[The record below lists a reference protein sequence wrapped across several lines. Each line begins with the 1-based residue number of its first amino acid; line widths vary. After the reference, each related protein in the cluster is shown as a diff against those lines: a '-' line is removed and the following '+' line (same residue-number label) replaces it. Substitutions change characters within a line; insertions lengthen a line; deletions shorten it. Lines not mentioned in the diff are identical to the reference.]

1 MRHLIVVLAIVGWFG
16 VMTPAAHA
24 CTCISAP
31 TPCEGF
37 GWSSAV
43 FAGTATSVRTIDM
56 PKEGDV
62 SQIGY
67 RTLYRF
73 SVDQSYLGVEGT
85 EIEILT
91 GMGSSDCGYEFKI
104 GKRYL
109 VYARRAGDRLITS
122 SCTRTKAFAQATED
136 LAFLGT
142 LSSAAS
148 GATIYGQ
155 LIRPPVAETDMAK
168 AVAEALIKIEGGG
181 VRREV
186 RPDAEGRYRVSGLPP
201 GKFKVAMEL
210 SDKFSADRA
219 EREISVVDRGC
230 GAIDFYVFDNGRVSG
245 KVVDAE
251 GQPVAGVLVSL
262 YDPERDPKQDFMK
275 LEKTDKDGRFS
286 ISPLAPGRFLLSVNH
301 TRFRDPND
309 PALAYASVFY
319 PGVMDQAQAELLTL
333 SAGEKIS
340 DLQVRV
346 PLRRPV
352 SVLSGQIVWADGSP
366 VENGALLFSEAE
378 GTPGN
383 LHGLQAD
390 EQGRFT
396 FKGYVGQK
404 LIFLARSARTYVP
417 LGDKF
422 SPMERAEPVR
432 VTLEK
437 PLETVKIVI
446 TKIR

>member
-16 VMTPAAHA
+16 LMTPAAHA

-31 TPCEGF
+31 TPCEGY

-43 FAGTATSVRTIDM
+43 FAGTATSVRTM
-56 PKEGDV
+56 ELPKEGQR
-62 SQIGY
+62 SEIGY
-67 RTLYRF
+67 NQLYKF
-73 SVDQSYLGVEGT
+73 AVDQSYLGVEGT

-91 GMGSSDCGYEFKI
+91 GMGSSDCGYDFKI
-104 GKRYL
+104 GERYL

-155 LIRPPVAETDMAK
+155 LIRPPVAKTDMSK

-201 GKFKVAMEL
+201 GKFKVAVEL
-210 SDKFSADRA
+210 SDKFYADRA
-219 EREISVVDRGC
+219 ERELSVGDRGC

-245 KVVDAE
+245 KVVDPE
-251 GQPVAGVLVSL
+251 GQPVAGIVVSM
-262 YDPERDPKQDFMK
+262 YDPERDPTQDFIK
-275 LEKTDKDGRFS
+275 IEQTDKDGRFS
-286 ISPLAPGRFLLSVNH
+286 IAPLAPGRFLLLVNH
-301 TRFRDPND
+301 SRFRDPSD
-309 PALAYASVFY
+309 LTRAYASVFY
-319 PGVMDQAQAELLTL
+319 PGVMDQEQAELLTM
-333 SAGEKIS
+333 SAGGKIT
-340 DLQVRV
+340 DLEVRV
-346 PLRRPV
+346 PLRRAA

-366 VENGALLFSEAE
+366 VENGALLFSEA
-378 GTPGN
+378 GSPPGS
-383 LHGLQAD
+383 LHNLQAD
-390 EQGRFT
+390 AQGRFT
-396 FKGYVGQK
+396 FKGYAGQK

-437 PLETVKIVI
+437 PQETVKIVI